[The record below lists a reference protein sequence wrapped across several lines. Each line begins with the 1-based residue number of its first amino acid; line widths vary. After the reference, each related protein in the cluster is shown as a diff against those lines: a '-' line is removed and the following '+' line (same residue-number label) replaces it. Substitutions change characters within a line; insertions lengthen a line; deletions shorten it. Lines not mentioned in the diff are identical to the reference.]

1 VNTFTQE
8 FVYRAAIAVA
18 AVGFTAPV
26 VGAFLVQRRLSLV
39 GDGIGHLAFA
49 GVAIG
54 VGLSIAP
61 VWGALATA
69 VLGALALERL
79 RTTGRIAGDIALA
92 LVFYGALAFGAVL
105 LTLTDRFDAS
115 AIGFLFGSPYTAS
128 WGDVITIVVLCV
140 AAVGTLAPFYRQLL
154 AVALDEETA
163 RAAGLPV
170 DALNL
175 LTVTLTALLVA
186 AGMRV
191 VGLLLIAALLV
202 VPVAAGSRLAHSF
215 RDTVRWGVGLGV
227 LSGLGGLAFAVGQGE
242 IQPGGTIVLTSIVAF
257 VAASF
262 AGRRAARRHPRQA
275 GA

>member
-1 VNTFTQE
+1 MNTFTQE

>member
-1 VNTFTQE
+1 MSRFTYE
-8 FVYRAAIAVA
+8 FVYRSAIAVA

-26 VGAFLVQRRLSLV
+26 VGAFLVQRRLALI

-54 VGLSIAP
+54 VALSIAP

-79 RTTGRIAGDIALA
+79 RTAGRIAGDIALA

-115 AIGFLFGSPYTAS
+115 AIGFLFGNPYTAS
-128 WGDVITIVVLCV
+128 WGDVITIVVLCA
-140 AAVGTLAPFYRQLL
+140 AAVATLAPFYRQLL

-186 AGMRV
+186 AGLRV
-191 VGLLLIAALLV
+191 VGLLLIASLLV

-215 RDTVRWGVGLGV
+215 RDTLRWGVGLGV
-227 LSGLGGLAFAVGQGE
+227 LSGLGGLAIAVGQGV

-257 VAASF
+257 IAASF
-262 AGRRAARRHPRQA
+262 VGRRAARRHPRQA